1 MCTGSS
7 VETAQVGQEVY
18 VYVCVGG
25 RVTLGERPC
34 QSAPDSG
41 HEPVA
46 TRLSSYQPVFS
57 WEA

>member
-25 RVTLGERPC
+25 ESHTRGTTLPECP
-34 QSAPDSG
+34 
-41 HEPVA
+41 
-46 TRLSSYQPVFS
+46 
-57 WEA
+57 